1 MYSHNDDAIMYTS
14 DSLGY
19 IPLDEDPANYTQMMM
34 NIDPFVTFVNP
45 LNNTKHSLKIEY
57 LEMIITLMEEKCCYT
72 QIYFTLTINFKKH
85 GKISTH
91 FLPFSFTHLVS
102 TTGVTRNKIFAH
114 DDDVYG
120 GKHNVSNYSFYSQAD
135 AKINEKLNLSI
146 GGRYEY
152 FNFDGEVTFCPFN

>member
-45 LNNTKHSLKIEY
+45 LNNTKHSLKKTRIFRDDY
-57 LEMIITLMEEKCCYT
+57 NPNGGDAAYSNIFYT
-72 QIYFTLTINFKKH
+72 DYQFQKTWEDINA
-85 GKISTH
+85 S

-120 GKHNVSNYSFYSQAD
+120 ESTMFLITASIHKQMQ
-135 AKINEKLNLSI
+135 KLTKN
-146 GGRYEY
+146 
-152 FNFDGEVTFCPFN
+152 